1 MTTTRTCVPEFVIR
15 WLESYKKS
23 WRQAEGC
30 GPFDVIAGVSS
41 EENSWFA
48 ILFGQVNGYS
58 GFYPR
63 CKMAYNHPDMRQ
75 ILEM

>member
-15 WLESYKKS
+15 WMEQYKIG
-23 WRQAEGC
+23 WRQMDGW
-30 GPFDVIAGVSS
+30 GPFDVTPGFDDT
-41 EENSWFA
+41 ENSWFA
-48 ILFGQVNGYS
+48 NCFKNVTGYDK
-58 GFYPR
+58 FYPR